1 VKVSFIGFCF
11 WSPTYLNNRI
21 YLKIIY
27 FMKRYFIYITIVFG
41 FIIIYISIY
50 LIKKEK
56 KNMHEPSSSV
66 CPF

>member
-1 VKVSFIGFCF
+1 LFF

-41 FIIIYISIY
+41 FIMIYIYIH
-50 LIKKEK
+50 LLNKKK
-56 KNMHEPSSSV
+56 KKKHA
-66 CPF
+66 